1 MYQLKDT
8 QIDFILNDIRA
19 RGVEMEGLQDNLLDH
34 VCCIIEQNLEE
45 NGDFE
50 SFYQKTIKQF
60 YKDALWEIEE
70 ETLLLLTFKNYYTM
84 KKIMIWSGTFSV
96 FTLIF
101 GIWFKF
107 MHWPGAGMLI
117 SSGLLSGSLI
127 FLPLLFT
134 LKAKEKQKT
143 KDKFVMGVAAIGVI
157 LVSLSFLFKVMH
169 WPYSVEMVYV
179 SAILMLFIFL
189 PIYFL
194 SGIKNEDTKLNTI
207 TTSML
212 VVMVYGLLFMLVR
225 APFAQ
230 FHAGLANSQ
239 ELGVYSEIL
248 LNERRLTSTSEEG
261 ISTKILEL
269 NHDIQKECIEF
280 SNYIRFNTTHIDTG
294 VFLSKLTDT
303 HAQDQLL
310 NRPFMTDEFLQEKLQ
325 FLNTL
330 VEAYNLE
337 IAKLGS
343 KQLSRIRIIATF
355 LDTRVQ
361 GIYQLTNL
369 NVIHQLTQIQMLI
382 LQNTRTMIA
391 LKNDIKKAEQPVQL
405 SNVK

>member
-225 APFAQ
+225 VPSTSA
-230 FHAGLANSQ
+230 LAYIGSLQEVGISQ
-239 ELGVYSEIL
+239 EILMNEERLNSGSQDLISPEMRELNQKLNQFCIDYKSSVYEETDAL
-248 LNERRLTSTSEEG
+248 KHDSTSHSAEF
-261 ISTKILEL
+261 
-269 NHDIQKECIEF
+269 NHNKPMMADPIKFNESSREKLIEF
-280 SNYIRFNTTHIDTG
+280 RELIEKYN
-294 VFLSKLTDT
+294 
-303 HAQDQLL
+303 
-310 NRPFMTDEFLQEKLQ
+310 QEI
-325 FLNTL
+325 T
-330 VEAYNLE
+330 
-337 IAKLGS
+337 KLGS
-343 KQLSRIRIIATF
+343 KKLSRIRVNATF
-355 LDTRVQ
+355 LDTKIEAVN
-361 GIYQLTNL
+361 QLTNL
-369 NVIHQLTQIQMLI
+369 NVIHQLIQIQMLI

-391 LKNDIKKAEQPVQL
+391 LQNDIKKAEQPVQL